1 MFKIDPKSHDPCD
14 DVILVITCDLTVCH
28 CVSVSIQV
36 AYHGVPDK
44 AYEVFVNALRS
55 RYLQQRLIIPDLED
69 RNPAGQ
75 YIYIYIIPS
84 LSLS

>member
-1 MFKIDPKSHDPCD
+1 MGFSVTFHDGCP
-14 DVILVITCDLTVCH
+14 IFSP
-28 CVSVSIQV
+28 VSRWLPRLWMGWGRVLQALFPLSLQV

-69 RNPAGQ
+69 RNPAG
-75 YIYIYIIPS
+75 
-84 LSLS
+84 